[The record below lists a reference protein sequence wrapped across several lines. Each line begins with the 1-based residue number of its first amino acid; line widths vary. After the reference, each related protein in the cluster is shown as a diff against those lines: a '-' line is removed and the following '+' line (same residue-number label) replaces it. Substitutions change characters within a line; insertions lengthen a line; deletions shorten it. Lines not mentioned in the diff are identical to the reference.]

1 MHRIKVGKK
10 RKVIIKCN
18 VPPALSQ
25 VASRSEM
32 TSHSRPQGLKDGVS
46 VVSKS
51 SDKLERPQPPVPVGA
66 QSASVD
72 APQPI
77 REPRR
82 VQRVPPPTNR

>member
-1 MHRIKVGKK
+1 MIVCASCVHRVLHRIKVGKK

-51 SDKLERPQPPVPVGA
+51 SERPQPPVPVGV
-66 QSASVD
+66 QSASVERERDVD
-72 APQPI
+72 AP
-77 REPRR
+77 
-82 VQRVPPPTNR
+82 VPSG

>member
-51 SDKLERPQPPVPVGA
+51 SERPQPPVPVAVGKCGE
-66 QSASVD
+66 
-72 APQPI
+72 
-77 REPRR
+77 RERR
-82 VQRVPPPTNR
+82 GRSSPFRVKEREGGFY